1 MDIRTGIYSNNI
13 FNPSLPVAPTDTN
26 LIILEIKYDEFLP
39 KIINNIIQTNNREA
53 ATISKYA
60 ASIIYG

>member
-13 FNPSLPVAPTDTN
+13 FNPSLPIAPTNTN

-39 KIINNIIQTNNREA
+39 EIINNIIQTNNREA
-53 ATISKYA
+53 TTISKYA
-60 ASIIYG
+60 SSRLYG